1 MNKRP
6 FSTDEETAIA
16 LCRTTYSGDCRCERN
31 GTVICEPMLR
41 VVVEMQPALSQL
53 RAAIALPT
61 PHTSAADL
69 QPEIDATLAEI
80 EGTDAP

>member
-31 GTVICEPMLR
+31 GTVICESMLR
-41 VVVEMQPALSQL
+41 EVVEMQPELSQL
-53 RAAIALPT
+53 REAIALPT

-69 QPEIDATLAEI
+69 QPEINATLAEI
-80 EGTDAP
+80 KGDSHD

>member
-16 LCRTTYSGDCRCERN
+16 LCRMTYAGDCRCERN
-31 GTVICEPMLR
+31 GIMICEPMLR
-41 VVVEMQPALSQL
+41 QVVEMQPALSQL

-61 PHTSAADL
+61 PPTSAADL

-80 EGTDAP
+80 EGKEP